1 MESGGT
7 PPRIAQCEHAPRINV
22 PEKINKIEHI
32 KKLFLSITAKLVN
45 ITILIL
51 RLIIAEGIIYKE
63 NYSVIDIETRN
74 EQVQEEG

>member
-1 MESGGT
+1 MSDDANCSVRART
-7 PPRIAQCEHAPRINV
+7 SVTLVTLPDV
-22 PEKINKIEHI
+22 SEKINKIGHI

-63 NYSVIDIETRN
+63 NYSVI
-74 EQVQEEG
+74 